1 IDFEDFIP
9 RKLKKLKDILKEKKV
24 GYVGA
29 YGVLAF
35 EMCDRAGIKTNIYAP
50 VEGCIEAG
58 AKGLTTLLIYSP
70 EMARFFFQK
79 LSANIHKY
87 RINPKFVDI

>member
-1 IDFEDFIP
+1 
-9 RKLKKLKDILKEKKV
+9 LKEKSV

-29 YGVLAF
+29 YGILAS
-35 EMCDRAGIKTNIYAP
+35 EMCKFSKIKASIYAP

-58 AKGLTTLLIYSP
+58 AKGVNSLLIYSP

-79 LSANIHKY
+79 LSATYISTESIPNL
-87 RINPKFVDI
+87 